1 MYKAVKMKNNDGC
14 HVRKVS
20 YEIRK
25 YYNITKNIRNS
36 IHSAALKV
44 SPGR

>member
-1 MYKAVKMKNNDGC
+1 MYKAVKMKNNR

-20 YEIRK
+20 YEIHTIK
-25 YYNITKNIRNS
+25 LQKNIR
-36 IHSAALKV
+36 IQYTQAALKV

>member
-1 MYKAVKMKNNDGC
+1 MYKAVKMKNN
-14 HVRKVS
+14 VIRKVS
-20 YEIRK
+20 YEIHTIK
-25 YYNITKNIRNS
+25 LQKNIRNS